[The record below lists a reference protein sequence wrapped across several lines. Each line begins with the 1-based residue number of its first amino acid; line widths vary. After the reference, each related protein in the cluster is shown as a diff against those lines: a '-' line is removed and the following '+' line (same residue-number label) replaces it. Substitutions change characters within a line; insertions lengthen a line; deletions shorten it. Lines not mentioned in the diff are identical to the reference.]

1 MFNNLILRDMKLY
14 SYLNSKISIIGM
26 LILAL
31 GLTSC
36 GSYQYASYDYDGIY
50 GEPEKSY
57 EIKNVEYKETGN
69 ESENSAYYKN
79 YFNEKATQLDYTGDA
94 IFTDIDAYQGS
105 YGVENDSLNQEN
117 YAGWGYSDDITVN
130 IYNRAPL
137 YDSFW
142 YPGYGWYND
151 WNFGYGYYG
160 YSNYWYSPFYSGWGS
175 PWYYGYGYGYPYYG
189 YGYGYGYGY
198 PYYGYNNFYYGNI
211 YNRRNLSYSASRR
224 GSIYANNNI
233 SGITN
238 RRSGITNRRS
248 SINSRATN
256 LRNNALRS
264 SRSRVN
270 ATRFGNSRVN
280 SQSRP
285 TRSSRFGNTSNTRS
299 RSSTTRS
306 GRSSTSRSS
315 STRSNNNSSRRSNNV
330 SSSNRSSSNSSSTR
344 SSGSRSSSSR
354 RGNN

>member
-1 MFNNLILRDMKLY
+1 
-14 SYLNSKISIIGM
+14 M

-130 IYNRAPL
+130 IYNRTPL

-175 PWYYGYGYGYPYYG
+175 PWNYGFGFGYGFPYYG

-280 SQSRP
+280 SRSRP

-299 RSSTTRS
+299 RSSTTRF
-306 GRSSTSRSS
+306 
-315 STRSNNNSSRRSNNV
+315 NNNSSRRSNNV
-330 SSSNRSSSNSSSTR
+330 SSSSRSSSNRSSTR
-344 SSGSRSSSSR
+344 SSGRSNSSR
-354 RGNN
+354 RNN